1 MPTFVHRPTGKRFL
15 FIHIPRT
22 AGRFIGE
29 NLLKNDC
36 ESEQGVGS
44 DLWIKKNGVE
54 LTHYHR
60 EYYEKYLD
68 IKDIPHF
75 AVVRNP
81 FDRFISSTISV
92 VQDHGKDIDVDEKFL
107 SYLINGY
114 GSTVYSHIFRPQVEF
129 ISDKTHIW
137 KYESGMGKEFATW
150 LSGILDIDFSFS
162 KDVEYLQDNNSSKF
176 RKTPKLIDNLRQFY
190 RKDIEQFYPE
200 LAA

>member
-1 MPTFVHRPTGKRFL
+1 MPTFRHRLTGKRFL

-22 AGRFIGE
+22 AGRFIGA
-29 NLLKNDC
+29 NLLNNDC
-36 ESEQGVGS
+36 DCEQGVGNS
-44 DLWIKKNGVE
+44 LWVKKNGVE
-54 LTHYHR
+54 LGHYHR

-68 IKDIPHF
+68 VKDIPYF

-81 FDRFISSTISV
+81 FDRFISSTISL

-114 GSTVYSHIFRPQVEF
+114 GSAVYSHIFRPQVEF
-129 ISDKTHIW
+129 ISDKTHVW
-137 KYESGMGKEFATW
+137 KYENGMGKEFVNW
-150 LSGILDIDFSFS
+150 LSGILGIDLSFDE
-162 KDVEYLQDNNSSKF
+162 DVEYLGDDHSSKLS
-176 RKTPKLIDNLRQFY
+176 KTPKLIDNLRQSY

>member
-1 MPTFVHRPTGKRFL
+1 MSIFKHRPTGKRFL

-44 DLWIKKNGVE
+44 DLWITKNRVE
-54 LTHYHR
+54 VSHYHR

-68 IKDIPHF
+68 VKDIPHF

-81 FDRFISSTISV
+81 VDRFISTVGHI
-92 VQDHGKDIDVDEKFL
+92 GIVDSNLKVDNKL
-107 SYLINGY
+107 LNYLTKGDGASKY
-114 GSTVYSHIFRPQVEF
+114 FYHFRPQVEF
-129 ISDKTHIW
+129 ISSKTHVW
-137 KYESGMGKEFATW
+137 KYEDGMGKEFVRW

-162 KDVEYLQDNNSSKF
+162 QDVEYLQDSNSGKL

>member
-1 MPTFVHRPTGKRFL
+1 MSIFKHRPTGKRFL

-44 DLWIKKNGVE
+44 DLWITKNRVE
-54 LTHYHR
+54 VSHYHR

-68 IKDIPHF
+68 VKDIPHF

-81 FDRFISSTISV
+81 VDRFISTVGHI
-92 VQDHGKDIDVDEKFL
+92 GIVDSNLKVDNKL
-107 SYLINGY
+107 LNYLTKGDGASKY
-114 GSTVYSHIFRPQVEF
+114 FYHFRPQVEF
-129 ISDKTHIW
+129 ISSKTHVW
-137 KYESGMGKEFATW
+137 KYEDGMGKEFVRW

-162 KDVEYLQDNNSSKF
+162 QDVEYLQDNNSDKI
-176 RKTPKLIDNLRQFY
+176 RKTPKLIDNLIQFY
-190 RKDIEQFYPE
+190 KEDIEQFYPE